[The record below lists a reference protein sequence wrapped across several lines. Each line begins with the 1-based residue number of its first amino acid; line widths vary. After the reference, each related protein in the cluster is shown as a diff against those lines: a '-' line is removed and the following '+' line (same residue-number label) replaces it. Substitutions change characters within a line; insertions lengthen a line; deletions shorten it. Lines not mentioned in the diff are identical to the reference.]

1 MKNSS
6 IISTLLILLIIG
18 CNPEKTYYD
27 QLIKDKTIMGG
38 KKKRVV
44 VSEGQD
50 LNSFNATEDKKK
62 IA

>member
-1 MKNSS
+1 
-6 IISTLLILLIIG
+6 
-18 CNPEKTYYD
+18 
-27 QLIKDKTIMGG
+27 MGG